1 MSISDTVTATFS
13 SKARCKPVK
22 RNKLVPRWYWAM
34 VSAESFCSTSFDY
47 LILGGGTAGLVLAAR
62 LSEDPDVVVGVLE
75 AGEHINEMPE
85 ISVPGMM
92 GQALGNPKVDWA
104 FSTVEQQAV
113 LNRKIFSPRGK
124 GVGGTSAINFLVY
137 QRASEEDYNAIE
149 ALGNPYWNW
158 KDTFLKYLMKVET
171 YVPPTDPK
179 IAKDPHIGYTTDYH
193 GSSGPVKA
201 SFSAWFND
209 LHAKF
214 MDTLVNMGVP
224 INRDTGN
231 GRNIGASV
239 GPISVDPS
247 TMTRSHAATAYY
259 TPNSHRTNLVLLTG
273 AHVTKILLDT
283 PSGEPVVATGVEFLK
298 DSQKFSVRA
307 KVEIILAAG
316 AFQTPQILELSGIGK
331 TDIFLSEKTFV
342 RTIWFLQ
349 SAAPIKSNSVTED
362 HLTLPF
368 IHEVPEGSETFDSLR
383 DPAFLEQQ
391 STLYKNERKGLLAGS
406 ITAYGYLPS
415 EKLFDSDGL
424 TALQNQMLQ
433 DTTLTASPSLSKQ
446 SVLIKKWFPDPNQ
459 AQIEVLQF
467 PFFLSFGPLPERREG
482 KVYHSIMII
491 GLHPLS
497 RGSVHISSADP
508 LFPPSIDP
516 RYFSNPADLEIMVSA
531 VKFVRKLMRTEPY
544 ASAGCKM
551 YDPPEKSAVSNED
564 LSDDEIRDWC
574 RSRVISIFHP
584 IGTAAMMPKEDG
596 GVVDSSLKVYGTKNL
611 RVARI
616 FCFLPAVDASVIP
629 LEMSTHPQAA
639 VYAIAEKASDI
650 IKTARAR

>member
-47 LILGGGTAGLVLAAR
+47 LILGGGTAGLVLAAS

-149 ALGNPYWNW
+149 SLGNPYWNW

-508 LFPPSIDP
+508 LFGDH
-516 RYFSNPADLEIMVSA
+516 
-531 VKFVRKLMRTEPY
+531 
-544 ASAGCKM
+544 
-551 YDPPEKSAVSNED
+551 EKSAVSNED

-611 RVARI
+611 RV
-616 FCFLPAVDASVIP
+616 VDASVIP